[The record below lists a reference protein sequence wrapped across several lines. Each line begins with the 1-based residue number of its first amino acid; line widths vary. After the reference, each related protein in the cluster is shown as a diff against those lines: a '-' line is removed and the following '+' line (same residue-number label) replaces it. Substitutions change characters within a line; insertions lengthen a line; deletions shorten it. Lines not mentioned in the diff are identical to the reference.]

1 MQNRIRILDQLCI
14 NQIAAGEVVER
25 PLSVVKELVEN
36 SLDADAKSIEI
47 TIEGSGT
54 DLIRVKDDGAG
65 IPSEDL
71 QTAVLPHATSKITG
85 IEDLDSLATLGF
97 RGEALP
103 SIASVSRLEIISRT
117 TGAELGTRLFM
128 ESCEVKSLEE
138 AGSPKGTM
146 VTVKL
151 FVYTTPARYKFL
163 KSQGTEFGLISDMVS
178 KLALTKPQ
186 VAFTLKH
193 GKNTVFMSPGNGSLK
208 HVITSVMGSQISQKL
223 LEVSFKNERYSVS
236 GFISLPELTRNNTN
250 YQIFIING
258 RIVYSKALR
267 QAVKNA
273 FHTSI
278 PHNTHPVF
286 VLNIELSPALYDVN
300 VHPSKMEIKFKNENE
315 LISFLT
321 LEINKAIFAGRKIEH
336 LNLSE
341 TYRQSEPAGLKEDPK
356 RYNINKSVTPAYY
369 QPNIFTGNTAK
380 NIETIKTLN
389 DRFSHPVT
397 TNVLSLENE
406 KYDASQINDLI
417 GDDKKPE
424 TNNLAENNLDINI
437 LKENDD
443 SNANRDFNTKNIF
456 INLRPLAQI
465 MGTYILATNDES
477 LFIIDQHAAHE
488 RITFEKIF
496 HSFTEDSPDSQMLL
510 LPITLNLSVHEEQI
524 VLNNF
529 DLLRNSGFILEQF
542 GDRTYLLRGVPLI
555 KNLDNPEEIFISFI
569 DELMKSK
576 VSISLENIIE
586 KWIFTAACR
595 NSIKGNEFLTIHE
608 MQALLYNLGQLDN
621 PYTCPHGR
629 PVIIEITQEE
639 LTKKFK
645 RDYS

>member
-65 IPSEDL
+65 IPAEDL
-71 QTAVLPHATSKITG
+71 QTAVLPHATSKIAV

-117 TGAELGTRLFM
+117 TDAELGTRLSM
-128 ESCEVKSLEE
+128 ESCEIKSLEE
-138 AGSPKGTM
+138 AGSPKGTT
-146 VTVKL
+146 VTVRNL
-151 FVYTTPARYKFL
+151 FYTTPARYKFL

-208 HVITSVMGSQISQKL
+208 HVITSVMGNKISQKL

-236 GFISLPELTRNNTN
+236 GFVSLPELTRNNTN
-250 YQIFIING
+250 YQVFIING

-286 VLNIELSPALYDVN
+286 VINIELSPALYDVN

-321 LEINKAIFAGRKIEH
+321 YEINKAIFAGRKIEH
-336 LNLSE
+336 LNLTE
-341 TYRQSEPAGLKEDPK
+341 AYRQSEPAGLKEEPK
-356 RYNINKSVTPAYY
+356 RYNITKSVTQPYY
-369 QPNIFTGNTAK
+369 QTNIFTGNTAK

-389 DRFSHPVT
+389 DRFSASE
-397 TNVLSLENE
+397 TNTN
-406 KYDASQINDLI
+406 NLI
-417 GDDKKPE
+417 EDYSDKNLE
-424 TNNLAENNLDINI
+424 TNNLTENNFDINI

-443 SNANRDFNTKNIF
+443 SNKNDELNANSDLNINSDLNTNNIF
-456 INLRPLAQI
+456 VNLRPLAQI

-488 RITFEKIF
+488 RITFEKLF
-496 HSFTEDSPDSQMLL
+496 LSFTGDSPDSQMLL
-510 LPITLNLSVHEEQI
+510 LPIALNLSVHEEQI
-524 VLNNF
+524 VLDNF

-569 DELMKSK
+569 DELMKNK
-576 VSISLENIIE
+576 TPISLENIIE

-608 MQALLYNLGQLDN
+608 MQALLYNLGQTDN

-629 PVIIEITQEE
+629 PTIIEITQEE

-645 RDYS
+645 RNY